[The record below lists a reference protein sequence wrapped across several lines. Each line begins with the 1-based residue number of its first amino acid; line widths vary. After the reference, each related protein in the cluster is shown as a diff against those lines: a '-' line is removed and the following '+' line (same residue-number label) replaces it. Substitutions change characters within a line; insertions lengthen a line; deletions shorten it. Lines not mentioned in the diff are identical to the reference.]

1 MKRLLILKSSA
12 LSVNKATFAKV
23 VPSPDIYIR
32 RKVRATQ
39 SVLLP
44 NGKGTSWMCTESAT
58 ENKLPE
64 LLAIWEKVKT

>member
-1 MKRLLILKSSA
+1 M
-12 LSVNKATFAKV
+12 V

-44 NGKGTSWMCTESAT
+44 NGKGTSPMCTESAT

-64 LLAIWEKVKT
+64 RLCYSGKGENVR